1 MSERKTPL
9 CPMLMQANTSI
20 RIQARD
26 GTPSKRANGLE
37 CLGSRCA
44 WWVPKTYTIE
54 NTLKGAMFQCI
65 PMRDNSQ
72 GICAKNEHAD
82 PWPDPATTKENQ
94 P

>member
-9 CPMLMQANTSI
+9 CPMLFVMLADPNV
-20 RIQARD
+20 
-26 GTPSKRANGLE
+26 NGLSE
-37 CLGSRCA
+37 CSAKCIGSDCA

-54 NTLKGAMFQCI
+54 NTLEGAMFQRI

-82 PWPDPATTKENQ
+82 PWPDPATREDS
-94 P
+94 